1 MISLRKFLT
10 FVCLVA
16 VVLAAVTPVPAGLFW
31 AILVPLLL
39 FFDAAIVL
47 WAEPQPEDG
56 GIPTLVFSSAIASRA
71 PPRAASLI

>member
-10 FVCLVA
+10 FLCLAA
-16 VVLAAVTPVPAGLFW
+16 VVLAALTPVSAGLFW

-47 WAEPQPEDG
+47 WAEPQPEDS
-56 GIPTLVFSSAIASRA
+56 GIPTLVSLYAIASRA
-71 PPRAASLI
+71 PPRAAS